1 MVMPRAYVPDAGAVV
16 WLSFDPQVGH
26 EQAGHRPALVLSPAA
41 YNEKTSLMVCC
52 PMTSRTK
59 NYPFEVKIAGTPPSA
74 VLADQAKSL
83 DWRKRRAR
91 WKGAVSAA
99 ELSEVRAKLRALI
112 G

>member
-1 MVMPRAYVPDAGAVV
+1 VPDAGDIV

-52 PMTSRTK
+52 PMTSHTK
-59 NYPFEVKIAGTPPSA
+59 NYPFEVVIAGTTSGA
-74 VLADQAKSL
+74 VLADQVKSL
-83 DWRKRRAR
+83 DWRKRRAK
-91 WKGAVSAA
+91 WKGSVSAA
-99 ELSEVRAKLRALI
+99 ELADVRAKIRALI

>member
-1 MVMPRAYVPDAGAVV
+1 M

-52 PMTSRTK
+52 PMTTQIK
-59 NYPFEVKIAGTPPSA
+59 NYPFEVLIAGAPPSV
-74 VLADQAKSL
+74 VLSDQVKSL
-83 DWRKRRAR
+83 YWRIRKAKR
-91 WKGAVSAA
+91 KGAVSVE
-99 ELSEVRAKLRALI
+99 ELVEVRAKIVALI